1 MYAAARILKGHGKSR
16 TMRSHAHSC
25 FGRTE
30 ETTPPLRHPGSLS
43 EHQNAFRPSVYGRE
57 SYKRCKMQSFD
68 IIIIGGGIAGLTAA
82 IYAGRAG
89 RKTAVIESNS
99 FGGVLNDYE
108 EIENYPGIG
117 KRKAI
122 DLAAELRIQ
131 AQASGATFIAA
142 EVSGCSKTGNGFTV
156 YTQTDLYSCRSIIIA
171 TGIKRKTNPM
181 FDKMLGHGVSYCAT
195 CDGFFYKDKTVA
207 VYGSG
212 YTALDDALYLSGLC
226 KKVVLLCPKN
236 RFAASDTLSAL
247 MSAPN
252 VDIHYNATVTSLSAD
267 SILSGLEYMVKGDSV
282 PIKIPAEALFVALGY
297 SNSSSLINGLTLTP
311 SGAIQTEQGVRTS
324 LPGVFAAGDCTDTPL
339 RQAVTAAAQGALA
352 ASFASEY
359 LNK

>member
-1 MYAAARILKGHGKSR
+1 
-16 TMRSHAHSC
+16 
-25 FGRTE
+25 
-30 ETTPPLRHPGSLS
+30 
-43 EHQNAFRPSVYGRE
+43 
-57 SYKRCKMQSFD
+57 
-68 IIIIGGGIAGLTAA
+68 
-82 IYAGRAG
+82 
-89 RKTAVIESNS
+89 
-99 FGGVLNDYE
+99 
-108 EIENYPGIG
+108 
-117 KRKAI
+117 
-122 DLAAELRIQ
+122 
-131 AQASGATFIAA
+131 
-142 EVSGCSKTGNGFTV
+142 
-156 YTQTDLYSCRSIIIA
+156 
-171 TGIKRKTNPM
+171 
-181 FDKMLGHGVSYCAT
+181 
-195 CDGFFYKDKTVA
+195 
-207 VYGSG
+207 
-212 YTALDDALYLSGLC
+212 
-226 KKVVLLCPKN
+226 
-236 RFAASDTLSAL
+236 